1 MPTLPLY
8 QVDAFTSLL
17 FHGNPACVV
26 PLVKWLPVE
35 TMRRIAAENA
45 VAETAFFI
53 NNGHGQPIE
62 LRWFTP
68 DIEMDLC
75 GHATVA
81 TAHVLV
87 QHLGY
92 PADKPIEFH
101 TKSGNLTVSVVATS
115 YILDLPSRP
124 ATDADLPRSIA
135 LAFGPTPREVL
146 KARDYMLVF
155 DNEKQI
161 QQLQPDRSI
170 LDQINLGT
178 GGIICTARGDEVDFV
193 SRFFTPQATI
203 FEDPVTG
210 SAHCTLTPYWAE
222 RLRKK
227 TLTARQLSG
236 RGGALH
242 CTLTVDERVLI
253 KGHAVTYLEGR
264 ILV

>member
-26 PLVKWLPVE
+26 PLTKWLPVE
-35 TMRRIAAENA
+35 TMQRIAAENA

-53 NNGHGQPIE
+53 NNGPEVPIE

-75 GHATVA
+75 GHATLA

-87 QHLGY
+87 HHLAH
-92 PADKPIEFH
+92 PADKAITFH
-101 TKSGNLTVSVVATS
+101 TKSGNLQVSVVATS

-124 ATDADLPRSIA
+124 PTEASLPRSLA

-146 KARDYMLVF
+146 KARDYVLVF
-155 DNEKQI
+155 NTEKEI
-161 QQLQPDRSI
+161 QELQPDRSI
-170 LDQINLGT
+170 LDQLDLGT
-178 GGIICTARGDEVDFV
+178 GGIICTARGEEVDFV

-227 TLTARQLSG
+227 MMTARQLSA

-242 CTLTVDERVLI
+242 CTLTPDERVLL
-253 KGHAVTYLEGR
+253 KGHAVTYLEGK
-264 ILV
+264 ITV

>member
-8 QVDAFTSLL
+8 QVDAFTSIL

-26 PLVKWLPVE
+26 PLSKWLPVE
-35 TMRRIAAENA
+35 TMRRIAAENG
-45 VAETAFFI
+45 VPETAFFI
-53 NNGHGQPIE
+53 DHEDAIE

-87 QHLGY
+87 RHLGHSVE
-92 PADKPIEFH
+92 KPLIFN
-101 TKSGNLTVSVVATS
+101 TKSGPLKVTVAGSA

-124 ATDADLPRSIA
+124 AEPATLPFELA
-135 LAFGPTPREVL
+135 EAFGFRPKQVL
-146 KARDYMLVF
+146 RARDYMLVF
-155 DNEKQI
+155 ESEEQI
-161 QQLQPDRSI
+161 RNLRPDRNL
-170 LDQINLGT
+170 LDQLNLDP
-178 GGIICTARGDEVDFV
+178 GGIICTARGEEVDFV

-210 SAHCTLTPYWAE
+210 SAHCTLTPFWAE
-222 RLRKK
+222 RLRKNAM
-227 TLTARQLSG
+227 TARQISS

-242 CTLTVDERVLI
+242 CTLADDRVLI
-253 KGHAVTYLEGR
+253 KGHAVTFMEGKFS
-264 ILV
+264 V

>member
-26 PLVKWLPVE
+26 PLTKWLPVE
-35 TMRRIAAENA
+35 TMRRIADENA
-45 VAETAFFI
+45 VPETAFFI
-53 NNGHGQPIE
+53 DNGADQPIE

-87 QHLGY
+87 QHLGHDS
-92 PADKPIEFH
+92 ATPIVFH
-101 TKSGNLTVSVVATS
+101 TKSGNLRVTVSPSGYV
-115 YILDLPSRP
+115 LDLPSRP
-124 ATDADLPRSIA
+124 AAPAELPREIA
-135 LAFGPTPREVL
+135 LAFGPKPREVR
-146 KARDYMLVF
+146 KARDYMLIF
-155 DNEKQI
+155 DSEKQI
-161 QQLQPDRSI
+161 QDLQPDRSL
-170 LDQINLGT
+170 LDRLDLGP
-178 GGIICTARGDEVDFV
+178 GGIICTARGEEVDFV

-210 SAHCTLTPYWAE
+210 SAHCTLTPYWADQ
-222 RLRKK
+222 LGKK
-227 TLTARQLSG
+227 QMTARQLSA

-242 CTLTVDERVLI
+242 CTLAADDRVLI
-253 KGHAVTYLEGR
+253 KGHAVTYLEGKI
-264 ILV
+264 IL